1 MSSKQYHLLALT
13 SLFCSLFPHWWCVAP
28 TLVFRQIP
36 GWMTIWTGLTPA
48 QNVVVGTPPQ
58 TISESSVLHMNV
70 RITALKHTRCFGSQ
84 IEFFFYQ
91 NRNPFSFISK
101 QLLWNVFGTAFP
113 TVKTLYGPVCNN
125 SISTWK
131 SFWTTGPTWSVLKGT
146 LRHCANTIIQ
156 TPANNALI
164 KKNISSHSGLGAYD
178 KAVVIGEDGEILG
191 EQILFLTF

>member
-1 MSSKQYHLLALT
+1 MCSSYIGIPSNSWVDDYLDWLNPGSKCCRRYTTANNFGEFCPAHECENHRIETHQTFWISNWVFLL
-13 SLFCSLFPHWWCVAP
+13 W
-28 TLVFRQIP
+28 
-36 GWMTIWTGLTPA
+36 
-48 QNVVVGTPPQ
+48 
-58 TISESSVLHMNV
+58 
-70 RITALKHTRCFGSQ
+70 
-84 IEFFFYQ
+84 

-113 TVKTLYGPVCNN
+113 TVKTLYGPACNN

-164 KKNISSHSGLGAYD
+164 KRNISSHSGLGAYD

-191 EQILFLTF
+191 EQILFLTFLV